1 MQNHDRLREG
11 SRGNEKERKGG
22 DGMCDYEKA
31 VQAMKWLCENT
42 ETHNVDDET
51 SQFTKSKGGMF
62 FVRIESSETV
72 NGTELIEMAKEL
84 GWKDE

>member
-1 MQNHDRLREG
+1 MTDYEKAVAAMKRLMKPDY
-11 SRGNEKERKGG
+11 S
-22 DGMCDYEKA
+22 DYEKA